1 MNRRFARVRSFLS
14 LPVIAAMIVVYGTFW
29 SSSQSAQLV
38 APPRGLPAKFA
49 ISDHVTRAI
58 RDPETQVRVV
68 SVASESDRENAAA
81 SGTMLDDHG
90 SFVLVADRAGNATAK
105 TDSRA
110 LETTINLPGKSF
122 SPLKESIPE
131 SVAPEADPAEI
142 AEGYYIVQFGVLAT
156 DELLESLKAAGV
168 DVIQYIPHQA
178 FFVYGNGD
186 AIASVAAHSRVRWA
200 GRYRAEEKPSKSLR
214 EQLRSHNEK
223 RAPLK
228 GISKL
233 ELASKGT
240 AVFDISVF
248 DRADLGAAARKIA
261 AQTGGRIINLVRLP
275 NNFFNIVRVEAPI
288 DRIESAAEI
297 DEVFSIESWA
307 TPQKEDEIAS
317 HIVAGN
323 YVGNTIAPPGYNPL
337 AQFGV
342 NGQGV
347 TVAVVDDGVGIPGDG
362 GFYVTTSNAADGP
375 LRGATI
381 GARGHGHLQASI
393 IAGDSPFSLLDPG
406 GYNYGAGIA
415 PKANIVN
422 IPFLRSGYSGI
433 EADTANDVVST
444 SGPNGVWGFI
454 SNNSWGINV
463 LNGNAYETYEARFD
477 GFVRDASYAGT
488 IDPLVMVFSA
498 GNEGTSGMTR
508 PKVAKNVI
516 SVAATENVRPTLNNA
531 GGTTGD
537 ADDLEQLPDFSSRGP
552 AADKR
557 IKPDIS
563 APGDAVTGGRS
574 GSDSLFGNIGTYHR
588 VSSGTSHAAPLV
600 AGAAALFT
608 EYWKNANG
616 GANPSPA
623 MVKAALINGAVEVT
637 GTGALTARPNGSEG
651 WGRLNL
657 KNVLNTGAAIS
668 YIDQNTV
675 FNSIGEARNFTGTVS
690 DTSRPVR
697 VSLVWTDPPA
707 ASDPALVND
716 LDLEVIVSGNKYRGN
731 VFTGGSST
739 TSGMADNRNNVENVF
754 LPAGVSGPITVRVI
768 SKALNGDGVLG
779 NVDTTDQHFALV
791 VFNAGVA
798 PTSAANPDAGALTIA
813 TGNGVIEPSE
823 CNIVNI
829 PITNFGQSVMTSVSA
844 ALSTTTPGVTL
855 TVANASYPNIA
866 AGATANAFGSFQ
878 MSTTG
883 ALACATNVDLQLTV
897 SYAGMTTPAVFN
909 YNLRVGSPPATNYS
923 FTSSSGAVISP
934 GGSLLSGST
943 ADDSV
948 VDFAV
953 PFAFSVYDTAV
964 PAGSTIRLSTNG
976 HIRIETSGTS
986 GAGVTNTSL
995 PASAGGEFPANFPML
1010 FPYWS
1015 DLDLRTTT
1023 TTGGGIYTE
1032 VTGVAGSRT
1041 LKIEWRGRN
1050 YLAGQPQNLPNVNF
1064 AVFFHEGTSN
1074 FEYVYALTGGG
1085 INASGATATVGV
1097 QAASSGA
1104 TVTQYSFNSA
1114 SLSPGLML
1122 SGYRAPGSCT
1132 AGTGVCVNTAADV
1145 EVSGRVVSRNG
1156 RGLKDVKV
1164 TLGGPNGFSRTT
1176 TSNKSGNFR
1185 FAEVESGRSYVL
1197 SATAKGTSFPPKI
1210 LDLTDTV
1217 TDLVL
1222 VGRK

>member
-14 LPVIAAMIVVYGTFW
+14 LPVIAAVIVMYGSLW
-29 SSSQSAQLV
+29 NRPQSAQV
-38 APPRGLPAKFA
+38 VTPPRGLPAKFA
-49 ISDHVTRAI
+49 MADHVTRAI
-58 RDPETQVRVV
+58 RDPETRVRIV
-68 SVASESDRENAAA
+68 SVESESDREDVAG
-81 SGTMLDDHG
+81 SGTVLDDHG
-90 SFVLVADRAGNATAK
+90 SFVLVADQAGNAVAK
-105 TDSRA
+105 ADSQE
-110 LETTINLPGKSF
+110 LETTINLPGRSF
-122 SPLKESIPE
+122 RPLNESIPE
-131 SVAPEADPAEI
+131 SVAHEVDPAEI
-142 AEGYYIVQFGVLAT
+142 VDGYYIVQFGVLAT

-168 DVIQYIPHQA
+168 EVIQYIPHQA
-178 FFVYGNGD
+178 FFVYGSGE
-186 AIASVAAHSRVRWA
+186 AIASVADHSRVRWA
-200 GRYRAEEKPSKSLR
+200 GRYRAEQKTSNALR
-214 EQLRSHNEK
+214 EQLRAHKEK
-223 RAPLK
+223 RTPRK

-233 ELASKGT
+233 EFASKTT
-240 AVFDISVF
+240 AVFDIAVF
-248 DRADLGAAARKIA
+248 DRADLGAAAGKIVA
-261 AQTGGRIINLVRLP
+261 RTGGHVRDLVRLP
-275 NNFFNIVRVEAPI
+275 NNFFNIVRLEASI
-288 DRIESAAEI
+288 DRIESAA
-297 DEVFSIESWA
+297 DVDDVFSIESWA
-307 TPQKEDEIAS
+307 TPKKEDEIAS

-323 YVGNTIAPPGYNPL
+323 YVGNTVAPPGYSPL

-362 GFYVTTSNAADGP
+362 GFYVTANNAVDGP

-381 GARGHGHLQASI
+381 GAKGHGHLQASI

-406 GYNYGAGIA
+406 GYNYGGGIA

-422 IPFLRSGYSGI
+422 IPFLRAGYTGT
-433 EADTANDVVST
+433 EADTANDVVSY
-444 SGPNGVWGFI
+444 SGPNGVRGFI
-454 SNNSWGINV
+454 SNNSWGYLTNS
-463 LNGNAYETYEARFD
+463 NAYDSYAAQFD

-488 IDPLVMVFSA
+488 IDPLVLIFSA
-498 GNEGTSGMTR
+498 GNEGTLGLTR

-516 SVAATENVRPTLNNA
+516 SVAATENVRPALKNS
-531 GGTTGD
+531 GGSTGI

-552 AADKR
+552 AADTR

-574 GSDSLFGNIGTYHR
+574 GSDILFGNLDTYHR

-608 EYWKNANG
+608 EYWKNTNS

-668 YIDQNTV
+668 YFDQNTV
-675 FNSIGEARNFTGTVS
+675 FGNIGVAQNYTGSVS
-690 DTSRPVR
+690 DTGRPVR
-697 VSLVWTDPPA
+697 VSLVWTDPPGA
-707 ASDPALVND
+707 GDPALVND
-716 LDLEVIVSGNKYRGN
+716 LDLEVVVGGIKYRGN
-731 VFTGGSST
+731 VFSGGSSAT
-739 TSGMADNRNNVENVF
+739 YGTADNRNNVENVF

-779 NVDTTDQHFALV
+779 NADTTDQHFALV

-798 PTSAANPDAGALTIA
+798 PTSAANPDAGELTIV
-813 TGNGVIEPSE
+813 TGNGVVEPSE

-829 PITNFGQSVMTSVSA
+829 PITNFGQSAMTSVSA

-897 SYAGMTTPAVFN
+897 SYAGMTTPAIFN
-909 YNLRVGSPPATNYS
+909 YTLRVGSPPATDYS
-923 FTSSSGAVISP
+923 FTSANGAVISP
-934 GGSLLSGST
+934 GGTFLSGSA
-943 ADDSV
+943 ADDAV
-948 VDFAV
+948 VDLAV

-964 PAGSTIRLSTNG
+964 PAGSNIRISTNG
-976 HIRIETSGTS
+976 HIRIEASGTS
-986 GAGVTNTSL
+986 DAGVTNTSL
-995 PASAGGEFPANFPML
+995 PASAGGEFPANLPML

-1032 VTGVAGSRT
+1032 VTGIAGSRT
-1041 LKIEWRGRN
+1041 LKIEWRARN
-1050 YLAGQPQNLPNVNF
+1050 YLAGQPQNVPNVNF
-1064 AVFFHEGTSN
+1064 AVYFHEGTSN

-1104 TVTQYSFNSA
+1104 TVTQHSFNSA
-1114 SLSPGLML
+1114 SLSAGLML
-1122 SGYRAPGSCT
+1122 SGNRAAGSCI

-1156 RGLKDVKV
+1156 RGLQNVIV
-1164 TLGGPNGFSRTT
+1164 TIAGPNGFSRTT

-1185 FAEVESGRSYVL
+1185 FADIESGRSYVL
-1197 SATAKGTSFPPKI
+1197 SASSKGKSFPPQI
-1210 LDLTDTV
+1210 LDLTDSV
-1217 TDLVL
+1217 TDLVI
-1222 VGRK
+1222 VGPK